1 MYLAAMR
8 AADGKA
14 RASSTAKV
22 SGTVVTL
29 GVVSL
34 VTDMSAEMVTAV
46 LPLYLMYGLG
56 LGYLSLGVLD
66 GVYTGATA
74 VLRLAGGYAADRLGR
89 PKLVAAAG
97 YGLSA
102 LTKLGLPLA
111 GGSMTGIGLMVG
123 ADRLG
128 KGVRTA
134 PRDALIAAAT
144 PPGAL
149 GRAFGVHR
157 TLDTA
162 GALLGPLLAWGL
174 LAAVTGGY
182 DTVFAASFCL
192 AVVGV
197 LALLFFVRTPPT
209 VDTERR
215 AALRAALK
223 AVTAPGVRRIWLL
236 AGLLGLATVGD
247 MFMYLAIQRGMGLPP
262 AVLPLLPLGSALT
275 FMLAATP
282 VGLLADRL
290 GRWRVFVLAHLL
302 LAGGYLALA
311 GPVKGWPVAIG
322 VLVLHGLFYAGSD
335 GVLMAH
341 AGKLLPREARATGMA
356 VVQTT
361 QALARSAAAIG
372 FGVLTQATALGPAF
386 ALAAAALTT
395 AVLATVL
402 IGRGKGVPA

>member
-1 MYLAAMR
+1 MYLAATR

-14 RASSTAKV
+14 VTSPAAKV
-22 SGTVVTL
+22 SGTVVAL
-29 GVVSL
+29 GLVSL

-46 LPLYLMYGLG
+46 LPMYLMYGLG

-162 GALLGPLLAWGL
+162 GALLGPLLAWAL

-192 AVVGV
+192 AVAGV

-209 VDTERR
+209 VDVKRR
-215 AALRAALK
+215 AALRTAIR

-247 MFMYLAIQRGMGLPP
+247 MFLYLAIQRGMGLPP

-302 LAGGYLALA
+302 LVGGYLALA
-311 GPVKGWPVAIG
+311 GPVRGWPVAIG

-341 AGKLLPREARATGMA
+341 AGKLLPGEVRATGMA

-361 QALARSAAAIG
+361 QALGRGAAAIG

-386 ALAAAALTT
+386 TIAAAALAT
-395 AVLATVL
+395 AVLTAVL
-402 IGRGKGVPA
+402 IGRKVPA